1 MRKLTILLLA
11 LLGLAFVAE
20 AQTQQELL
28 EAYRNGS
35 LTQSQMGAARQ
46 QQRGVTVQRS
56 RQVNSAATANNP
68 QGSQSLQNQQAGQVG
83 QAAQGVQGLQNGQNP
98 QNPLTP
104 QYNSGYY
111 DINGRYIP
119 GIRYTQDKDGVYRFD
134 PTDPRYKILMQQ
146 QDRKFDPRRGQLM
159 IQADSLKRDSLLFL
173 MPEMNDLMT
182 GATQRPRIF
191 GHDMFSSGRLT
202 FEPNLSLATPDNYVL
217 GAGDEIIIDVW
228 GNSQMTEQATVT
240 PDGKVFVPNV
250 GPVNVGGFTVAEATK
265 RLRSSLA
272 TIYEGLRDGSV
283 QMKISLSTIRSIQ
296 VNVMGE
302 VAASG
307 TYTVPS
313 LATLFHVLYLA
324 GGVNDLGT
332 MRSIKVYRG
341 GSLFSEVD
349 VYDFILNGNS
359 GGDVALRD
367 GDLITISPYGKLV
380 EVSGEVKRPMFYEM
394 RTGET
399 VADLLGF
406 AGGFTNDANQRLVSV
421 TRRQGGE
428 YRSFTVDSDNFET
441 FALEDG
447 DVVSIAG
454 SIDRYENRVEVQG
467 AVYREGYYAIDDKTR
482 TVKQLIERAD
492 GLRDDA
498 YMARAVLYREKQDW
512 TMEALSI
519 DLEGLMAGRVQ
530 DITLRTN
537 DLLYIPSVSDMQ
549 EDYTVTVFGSVSRPD
564 TYPFAEN
571 MTVEDL
577 IVAAGGLL
585 ESASTANITVT
596 RRIKQPKSMAISETL
611 FDTFT
616 VELNDDLK
624 VDGNSF
630 VLQPF
635 DQVYV
640 RRSPVYITQSSVTV
654 QGEVAFEGN
663 YPLSRRNMRLSEVI
677 AAAGGTNTGAFIEG
691 AYLLRQ
697 MTEEE
702 QQQNEALRDMID
714 KQAGSERD
722 SLSMVGI
729 DISNVYTVGI
739 DMAEALA
746 RPGSDA
752 DVVLRDKDVIMV
764 PEYNG
769 TVRVMGAVLYP
780 NSVTYKDGKSLRY
793 YVKSAGGFDNRARK
807 GRAFVI
813 YMNGMVDSGLSAKI
827 RPGCIVIIPSKM
839 AKEPVN
845 WSQVV
850 QMLSS
855 TASMGA
861 VVISAINLAK

>member
-1 MRKLTILLLA
+1 
-11 LLGLAFVAE
+11 
-20 AQTQQELL
+20 
-28 EAYRNGS
+28 
-35 LTQSQMGAARQ
+35 
-46 QQRGVTVQRS
+46 
-56 RQVNSAATANNP
+56 
-68 QGSQSLQNQQAGQVG
+68 
-83 QAAQGVQGLQNGQNP
+83 
-98 QNPLTP
+98 
-104 QYNSGYY
+104 
-111 DINGRYIP
+111 
-119 GIRYTQDKDGVYRFD
+119 
-134 PTDPRYKILMQQ
+134 
-146 QDRKFDPRRGQLM
+146 
-159 IQADSLKRDSLLFL
+159 
-173 MPEMNDLMT
+173 MN
-182 GATQRPRIF
+182 
-191 GHDMFSSGRLT
+191 
-202 FEPNLSLATPDNYVL
+202 
-217 GAGDEIIIDVW
+217 
-228 GNSQMTEQATVT
+228 
-240 PDGKVFVPNV
+240 
-250 GPVNVGGFTVAEATK
+250 
-265 RLRSSLA
+265 
-272 TIYEGLRDGSV
+272 
-283 QMKISLSTIRSIQ
+283 
-296 VNVMGE
+296 
-302 VAASG
+302 
-307 TYTVPS
+307 
-313 LATLFHVLYLA
+313 
-324 GGVNDLGT
+324 
-332 MRSIKVYRG
+332 
-341 GSLFSEVD
+341 
-349 VYDFILNGNS
+349 
-359 GGDVALRD
+359 
-367 GDLITISPYGKLV
+367 
-380 EVSGEVKRPMFYEM
+380 
-394 RTGET
+394 
-399 VADLLGF
+399 
-406 AGGFTNDANQRLVSV
+406 
-421 TRRQGGE
+421 
-428 YRSFTVDSDNFET
+428 
-441 FALEDG
+441 
-447 DVVSIAG
+447 
-454 SIDRYENRVEVQG
+454 G

-729 DISNVYTVGI
+729 DTMYTAQI
-739 DMAEALA
+739 
-746 RPGSDA
+746 
-752 DVVLRDKDVIMV
+752 
-764 PEYNG
+764 
-769 TVRVMGAVLYP
+769 
-780 NSVTYKDGKSLRY
+780 
-793 YVKSAGGFDNRARK
+793 
-807 GRAFVI
+807 
-813 YMNGMVDSGLSAKI
+813 
-827 RPGCIVIIPSKM
+827 
-839 AKEPVN
+839 
-845 WSQVV
+845 
-850 QMLSS
+850 
-855 TASMGA
+855 
-861 VVISAINLAK
+861 